1 MTASTL
7 ILLAAAAYLLAASR
21 DRRGWSPLRTG
32 MWLAGCAAA
41 ALAAALPLA
50 VETGPIL
57 HMAQHLLLG
66 MAAPIG
72 LVLGAPVTLLLRT
85 GAPAVRRGAVRLL
98 RSRPLRVLSH
108 PFTAMVLSVGG
119 LYAIMLTPAHTAA
132 AHGPLPH
139 GLLLAH
145 YLAAGYLFTW
155 SIIGPDPAPHRPGTA
170 TRAAALAAAIAAHAF
185 LAKYLY
191 AHALPHGHDP
201 ETARAA
207 ARLMYYGGDAA
218 ELVLAC
224 ILFGTWYRRR
234 ARAAGRRAAP
244 PRPAVGR
251 AAP

>member
-1 MTASTL
+1 MTAS
-7 ILLAAAAYLLAASR
+7 ILALAAAGGYLFAASR
-21 DRRGWSPLRTG
+21 DRRGWSPIRTG

-41 ALAAALPLA
+41 ALAAALPSA
-50 VETGPIL
+50 VEPGPLL

-85 GAPAVRRGAVRLL
+85 GAPAVRRGAVWLL

-108 PFTAMVLSVGG
+108 PFTAVVLSVGG
-119 LYAIMLTPAHTAA
+119 LYAIMLTPVHTAA
-132 AHGPLPH
+132 AHDPPLH
-139 GLLLAH
+139 ALLLAH

-185 LAKYLY
+185 LARYLY

-201 ETARAA
+201 EAARAA

-218 ELVLAC
+218 ELVLAL

-234 ARAAGRRAAP
+234 ARSDARRAS
-244 PRPAVGR
+244 PRPAVG
-251 AAP
+251 